1 MSQTQAFPRGALLA
15 GPRDDLKVLR
25 VLSAPM
31 ALPMLERRLAQAGHR
46 IDAARLKTLL
56 TELQVAGLIELSGP
70 ETAPVFARTLHGAR
84 LCRATATSPPP
95 A

>member
-1 MSQTQAFPRGALLA
+1 MSQTESLPRGALLA

-25 VLSAPM
+25 VLTAPM

-56 TELQVAGLIELSGP
+56 AELHAAGLIELSGP
-70 ETAPVFARTLHGAR
+70 EAAPVFAPTLHGTR
-84 LCRATATSPPP
+84 LCRAMATSPPP